1 MAAKRKSTE
10 EKLAII
16 KQVKQHGDITRL
28 SKKFG
33 HSATYVSNV
42 INGHMKS
49 DTLVDKVYKAL
60 SHRPAFKEAIQGGSL
75 KA

>member
-16 KQVKQHGDITRL
+16 NQVRQRGDVNRL

-49 DTLVDKVYKAL
+49 NVLVDKVYKAL
-60 SHRPAFKEAIQGGSL
+60 SHRPAFREAIQGGSL